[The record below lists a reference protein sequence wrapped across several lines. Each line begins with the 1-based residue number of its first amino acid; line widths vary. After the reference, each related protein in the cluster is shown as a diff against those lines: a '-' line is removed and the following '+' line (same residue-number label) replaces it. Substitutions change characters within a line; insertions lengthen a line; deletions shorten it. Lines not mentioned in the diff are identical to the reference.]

1 MNLSTLEAYEDSERE
16 YVRSVGAKAAP
27 NGYVSEGSRIYSDQ
41 GLPKRLGFHRHGAP
55 LNALVFLY
63 ESTVVYVPP
72 TTKHRI
78 EMRLGMDWDDF
89 VSLSHSRQVQP
100 VIGHP
105 SHYARRPHFD
115 ALFEVRPPSVW
126 ARGDELA
133 HSFAGARDY
142 WAKAMTDVPAE
153 AMAKVPWLRNKFQRH
168 FPSLRGVALE
178 ERIAV
183 EIRTNYVDLCIY
195 GFEPLAQELASALD
209 LSWSARRILEIS
221 ELITYPTLMGMG
233 GMPNY
238 GLEDATAIE
247 CASQGFLLTGSTR
260 TRTLGPE
267 LSILT
272 TGLNL
277 TVPDHVSAH
286 TVEQFHGDGMS
297 DRLWKALAAL
307 ETRVAQSVQDPD
319 DLSEVSETAATIVRE
334 SLTEIADAPSRLDR
348 RRYSGRVHHATD
360 FTVKMG
366 SAAALTVATH
376 SVLGLDWG
384 QSLLGGAGLAQ
395 TLWSLAGFQG
405 SLAETDRKVGDMLA
419 RRRAGELAT
428 QLWWLSDWRK
438 KNPHVS

>member
-1 MNLSTLEAYEDSERE
+1 
-16 YVRSVGAKAAP
+16 
-27 NGYVSEGSRIYSDQ
+27 
-41 GLPKRLGFHRHGAP
+41 
-55 LNALVFLY
+55 
-63 ESTVVYVPP
+63 
-72 TTKHRI
+72 
-78 EMRLGMDWDDF
+78 
-89 VSLSHSRQVQP
+89 
-100 VIGHP
+100 
-105 SHYARRPHFD
+105 
-115 ALFEVRPPSVW
+115 
-126 ARGDELA
+126 
-133 HSFAGARDY
+133 
-142 WAKAMTDVPAE
+142 
-153 AMAKVPWLRNKFQRH
+153 
-168 FPSLRGVALE
+168 
-178 ERIAV
+178 
-183 EIRTNYVDLCIY
+183 
-195 GFEPLAQELASALD
+195 
-209 LSWSARRILEIS
+209 
-221 ELITYPTLMGMG
+221 
-233 GMPNY
+233 
-238 GLEDATAIE
+238 
-247 CASQGFLLTGSTR
+247 
-260 TRTLGPE
+260 
-267 LSILT
+267 
-272 TGLNL
+272 
-277 TVPDHVSAH
+277 
-286 TVEQFHGDGMS
+286 MS